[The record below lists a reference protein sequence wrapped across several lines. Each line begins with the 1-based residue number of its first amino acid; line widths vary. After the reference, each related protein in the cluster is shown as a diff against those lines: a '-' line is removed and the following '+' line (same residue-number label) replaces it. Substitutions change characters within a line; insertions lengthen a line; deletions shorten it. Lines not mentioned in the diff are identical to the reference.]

1 MSKLF
6 ITAVLLIAVTGAAVL
21 TGAETKGIRG
31 YCTDGP
37 EGGNC
42 VTERFVHW
50 DGPLLVPLVLAGLVL
65 LALAFWLIRRAVR
78 WLMIAVLATAAA
90 VAFAV
95 VSAL

>member
-1 MSKLF
+1 MRVLV
-6 ITAVLLIAVTGAAVL
+6 IAVLLVAVTGAAVL

-31 YCTDGP
+31 SCSDGP
-37 EGGNC
+37 EGGDC

-50 DGPLLVPLVLAGLVL
+50 DGPLLVPLFLAGLVV
-65 LALAFWLIRRAVR
+65 LALAFWLLRRAVR
-78 WLMIAVLATAAA
+78 WLMLAVLATAAA